1 MAVFVCLHGAGGH
14 GAYWDLVAAELA
26 PLGHEVVAPDLPCD
40 REVGLD
46 AYVDTAVAAI
56 GDRRDDLVLVAQ
68 SLAGLVAPLVATRV
82 DVDLMVLVAAMVP
95 RPGEPGGEWWAATG
109 HEQAF
114 AAQDLPD
121 DSPETVFVHDVPP
134 EVLAA
139 FPPPRDQT
147 ATLFE
152 EPWPLDAWPDVP
164 TRFIACRDDR
174 FFPAAWLRG
183 VVRDRLG
190 IEPAEIPG
198 GHCAFLS
205 RPRALA
211 AALVDCGV
219 GRTGDAAAA
228 SRARPRR

>member
-1 MAVFVCLHGAGGH
+1 
-14 GAYWDLVAAELA
+14 
-26 PLGHEVVAPDLPCD
+26 
-40 REVGLD
+40 
-46 AYVDTAVAAI
+46 
-56 GDRRDDLVLVAQ
+56 
-68 SLAGLVAPLVATRV
+68 
-82 DVDLMVLVAAMVP
+82 
-95 RPGEPGGEWWAATG
+95 
-109 HEQAF
+109 
-114 AAQDLPD
+114 
-121 DSPETVFVHDVPP
+121 
-134 EVLAA
+134 
-139 FPPPRDQT
+139 
-147 ATLFE
+147 
-152 EPWPLDAWPDVP
+152 VP

-219 GRTGDAAAA
+219 GRTGGAAAA